1 MTQKTKE
8 LFEALTLLRYAAEH
22 KTNDIDK
29 YEIQD
34 SYYILFD
41 LLSKL
46 KYIEDQDEMIIK
58 AKQEQEDRFNNIH
71 KKVMEK
77 FEDLGAVEIAQDITE
92 RMNKLNI
99 HKTYVITEMATGE
112 IGIIDSSSDPNNK
125 KILRTYTD
133 KWDYLIN
140 IQDDLKVDFKREKL
154 FSNMKTLKKGDHE

>member
-22 KTNDIDK
+22 KTDDIDK

-46 KYIEDQDEMIIK
+46 KYMEDQDELITK
-58 AKQEQEDRFNNIH
+58 TKQEQEDRFKAIH

-77 FEDLGAVEIAQDITE
+77 FEDLGAIEIAEDITK
-92 RMNKLNI
+92 RMNNLNI
-99 HKTYVITEMATGE
+99 HKTYVITEMSTGE